1 MGTLMLDCSW
11 VGCRFADKAIQLM
24 TSISFCKRASLR
36 HREDQCVGQPQ
47 VEPRLCH
54 VDYMIH
60 RLYTQISTTLTFTT
74 HNTHLELEISK
85 DVTGRNSTQ
94 PENSQDVTA
103 RYSTQPEN
111 AQDVTGRY
119 STQPEK
125 SQDVPRKHSTQPENL
140 QDVTGRYFMQPEK
153 PLDVT
158 GKHSLQHEHSLDDTT
173 QYSTRSQSTHDE
185 TGIYS
190 TQPKSCYDE
199 TGITSTQPQNSYDET
214 GIHSTQPQNC
224 YDETGRFVS
233 PSIVSSV
240 FATDTTK
247 TTAMSKPRDSTGKN
261 RHRVRSVNSIRNN
274 LISRLRITKR
284 QEL

>member
-60 RLYTQISTTLTFTT
+60 RWYTQISTTLAFTT
-74 HNTHLELEISK
+74 NNTNLELEISK
-85 DVTGRNSTQ
+85 
-94 PENSQDVTA
+94 
-103 RYSTQPEN
+103 
-111 AQDVTGRY
+111 DVTGRY

-125 SQDVPRKHSTQPENL
+125 SQDVTGRYSTQPENSQDVTGRNSTQPENL

-153 PLDVT
+153 PQDVT
-158 GKHSLQHEHSLDDTT
+158 GKHSMQHENSPDDTT

-185 TGIYS
+185 NGLYS
-190 TQPKSCYDE
+190 TQPQNCYDE
-199 TGITSTQPQNSYDET
+199 TGISSTQPQNCYDET

-233 PSIVSSV
+233 PSIVSSL
-240 FATDTTK
+240 FTTDTTK
-247 TTAMSKPRDSTGKN
+247 TAAMSIPRDSTGKN